1 MKRILSLFLAAALA
15 LCLCVPALAADFS
28 DVPPS
33 HTFYSAVMDCA
44 GKGIVGGYDD
54 GTFRPANTVTRSNFS
69 VMLSRAF
76 YAADVAT
83 NQTIPMYTE
92 QGTFYPNFMALLVHG
107 VYSGTDMASKTQ
119 LQNAA
124 IMNTGIN
131 RYEMAQMM
139 TNIMKNNGFAAS
151 DAEKSAVQ
159 SKIADYSA
167 IPSQFRDAVANVYA
181 LGIIGGYSDGSFSGS
196 GIMNRGQACVVI
208 YRMMQYSGNTG
219 TTTPSTPVT
228 PAEPAPETPAEPATT
243 TAGTLPDG
251 SEATEANVMLL
262 LEKAYQ
268 AKAGTAWG
276 EYHATG
282 TAVPS
287 GYVWPYADGIKS
299 TLYTTI
305 TLGSRKGYPNG
316 LPSDVRGGCGGF
328 AAYLSDYVF
337 GQNAAVRETTLDK
350 IRAGD
355 VIVILLNNE
364 ITHVEVYCGHSG
376 TGANIYG
383 EYVTAYG
390 VYSANAGAIP
400 THSSDSSWNPNDGI
414 MQANSTTGKSYVI
427 YTRYPD

>member
-44 GKGIVGGYDD
+44 GKGIVGGYND

-119 LQNAA
+119 LQSAA

-228 PAEPAPETPAEPATT
+228 PAEPAPETPAEPVATAT
-243 TAGTLPDG
+243 GTLSDG
-251 SEATEANVMLL
+251 SEATEANVMRL
-262 LEKAYQ
+262 LEEAYQ
-268 AKAGTAWG
+268 AKAGKAWG
-276 EYHATG
+276 NG
-282 TAVPS
+282 T
-287 GYVWPYADGIKS
+287 S
-299 TLYTTI
+299 TTDAYPQGANSALYNVI
-305 TLGSRKGYPNG
+305 TLGVRKDYYNN
-316 LPSDVRGGCGGF
+316 LPASVQAGCGGF
-328 AAYLSDYVF
+328 AAYISDYVF
-337 GQNAAVRETTLDK
+337 GQKAAVRETTLDK
-350 IRAGD
+350 MRAGD
-355 VIVILLNNE
+355 VIAYLTDNKL
-364 ITHVEVYCGHSG
+364 THIAVYCGHSG
-376 TGANIYG
+376 PAYDIYG
-383 EYVTAYG
+383 EERIGYG
-390 VYSANAGAIP
+390 TYDATAGAKP
-400 THSSDSSWNPNDGI
+400 MHGNPNENFTPNNGI

>member
-44 GKGIVGGYDD
+44 GKGIVGGYSD
-54 GTFRPANTVTRSNFS
+54 GTFQPTKTVTRSNFS

-181 LGIIGGYSDGSFSGS
+181 LGIIGGYADGSFSGS

-228 PAEPAPETPAEPATT
+228 PAEPAPETPAEPVAV
-243 TAGTLPDG
+243 TAGKLSDG
-251 SEATEANVMLL
+251 SEATEANVMRL
-262 LEKAYQ
+262 LEEAYQ

-276 EYHATG
+276 NSAG
-282 TAVPS
+282 TDN
-287 GYVWPYADGIKS
+287 PYADGSKS
-299 TLYTTI
+299 ALYTTI
-305 TLGSRKGYPNG
+305 TFGSRKDYKTG
-316 LPSDVRGGCGGF
+316 LSVSVRTGCGGY

-337 GQNAAVRETTLDK
+337 GQNATVRETTIDK
-350 IRAGD
+350 MRAGD
-355 VIVILLNNE
+355 VIVDIVDNK
-364 ITHVEVYCGHSG
+364 ITHIEVYCGHSG
-376 TGANIYG
+376 IGGDIYG
-383 EYVTAYG
+383 NEVTAYG
-390 VYSANAGAIP
+390 TYGTTAGVPP
-400 THSSDSSWNPNDGI
+400 THGSPSASFSPNNGI
-414 MQANSTTGKSYVI
+414 IKANSTTGSSYVI